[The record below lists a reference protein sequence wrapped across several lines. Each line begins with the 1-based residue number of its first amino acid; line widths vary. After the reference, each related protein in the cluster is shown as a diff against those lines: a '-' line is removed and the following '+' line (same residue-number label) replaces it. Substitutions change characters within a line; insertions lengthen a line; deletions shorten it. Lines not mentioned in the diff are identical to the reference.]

1 MRLECCGSRESPVS
15 LSVCRVLEWRER
27 MKSPKKAAKGV
38 RSFIGDVSLEMK
50 KSTWPTRQ
58 ELMEST
64 VVVIV
69 SILILGVF
77 VGVSDWLLIK
87 LLDIVHMG

>member
-1 MRLECCGSRESPVS
+1 
-15 LSVCRVLEWRER
+15 

-38 RSFIGDVSLEMK
+38 KGFIGEVSLEMK

-69 SILILGVF
+69 SITILGLF
-77 VGVSDWLLIK
+77 VGATDWLMIR
-87 LLDIVHMG
+87 LLDMIHNMG